1 MSEKEIEKTSF
12 VEKVKKF
19 FNDVYIEMQKV
30 AWPSKDELIGST
42 TVVIIMSLIM
52 AIFIGAV
59 DRILNLLVGILIK
72 FAGS

>member
-1 MSEKEIEKTSF
+1 MSEKEIEKISF
-12 VEKVKKF
+12 AGKVKKF

-30 AWPSKDELIGST
+30 AWPSKDELVGST

-59 DRILNLLVGILIK
+59 DRILKLIVGTLIK
-72 FAGS
+72 LAGS